1 MKQLLYYLI
10 GHQFR
15 LSGIIHMKKNNEKRK
30 ELYESAIEE
39 TIWKSP
45 NQVDIISL
53 ANFKL
58 FDHQKITLLVLI
70 CNNFNEYQQ

>member
-1 MKQLLYYLI
+1 
-10 GHQFR
+10 
-15 LSGIIHMKKNNEKRK
+15 MKKDNEKRK

-53 ANFKL
+53 VNFNL
-58 FDHQKITLLVLI
+58 FDHPKIILLVLI